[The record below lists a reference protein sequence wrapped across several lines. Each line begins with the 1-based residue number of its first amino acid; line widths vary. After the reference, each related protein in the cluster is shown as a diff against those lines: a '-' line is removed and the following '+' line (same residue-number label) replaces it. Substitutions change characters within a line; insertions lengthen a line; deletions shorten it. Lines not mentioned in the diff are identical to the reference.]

1 MLCANQICNVTR
13 QSLQLHLQTCM
24 HNCVC
29 ICVLQQVACLCF
41 SLLQLSFSGTACSQ
55 SLLTTGNCTVFLH
68 EACLHVCHIKLL
80 YYLVFWSQGQMNIL
94 SLSSLDAPN
103 SELGHPKD
111 FFKVYVAERVEKFSA
126 RVFSQQKICFLKVT
140 QIIME
145 NLFIFFLQGEEY
157 FRQSLPFLR
166 H

>member
-1 MLCANQICNVTR
+1 
-13 QSLQLHLQTCM
+13 
-24 HNCVC
+24 
-29 ICVLQQVACLCF
+29 
-41 SLLQLSFSGTACSQ
+41 
-55 SLLTTGNCTVFLH
+55 
-68 EACLHVCHIKLL
+68 
-80 YYLVFWSQGQMNIL
+80 MNIL